1 MFSLFSLCHRFCGPA
16 IPWTAPIET
25 TQFVGRHSSPF
36 PSYTEPVVAACPS
49 LTRHPPHPARDT
61 NAYLA
66 VLRDTTVL
74 PPFDFTSNMRSFS
87 IVLAVA
93 VLAAQVTAVVVDDL
107 QVRSESTSIGPSST
121 TSLPPTTGTTIID
134 SSPGSTNPTTT
145 AASVT
150 SSTSITGSAG
160 NHGTSTASSSTGS
173 HNTSV
178 TSSSSTTQSLRPST
192 GTTSKNPASTS
203 GSSTQPMLSA
213 TAAPAAKAANAA
225 MSAAVAS
232 AAVAFATAVH
242 PNQDFALSAA
252 TSAARPS
259 AATAAVCP
267 SAAVA
272 AFAVVAAR
280 SAAAVGPMHSAA
292 ASGAVVEHAS
302 AAVEAD
308 VLPSRSANSRQRM
321 DRIVQ
326 NAQFLFGTVS
336 SGFVVPP
343 SAPLTLV

>member
-178 TSSSSTTQSLRPST
+178 TSSSSTTQSVTSSTSQTVLSAPPTSNGTSSAPST

-203 GSSTQPMLSA
+203 GSSTQPS
-213 TAAPAAKAANAA
+213 TTPGG
-225 MSAAVAS
+225 
-232 AAVAFATAVH
+232 TGG
-242 PNQDFALSAA
+242 ALG
-252 TSAARPS
+252 TFVDGR
-259 AATAAVCP
+259 VG
-267 SAAVA
+267 
-272 AFAVVAAR
+272 
-280 SAAAVGPMHSAA
+280 AAAVFVVGA
-292 ASGAVVEHAS
+292 AVV
-302 AAVEAD
+302 
-308 VLPSRSANSRQRM
+308 
-321 DRIVQ
+321 
-326 NAQFLFGTVS
+326 FG
-336 SGFVVPP
+336 F
-343 SAPLTLV
+343 